1 MNGRFSIGSLLCVI
15 LLATMLSS
23 ACATTLTSTPTLEPT
38 ATQVPPPTS
47 TPTLEPTATQVPP
60 PTAIP
65 SPTAISVHLLSKSP
79 ELILVTNKPYR
90 YSSVPDNLV
99 YAMPGMDK
107 VLLANELQY
116 YDDLIVDIYYPP
128 GYKFETKLPVVI
140 LSHGLTDVAPNDL
153 DKDMG
158 SHMDWAKLIA
168 VSGMI
173 AVSAQAGYKP
183 VENSYHVFDFLAA
196 NADLLGLDL
205 SRIGFWAGSGQGIP
219 VFWALQD
226 KDNPNRD
233 AFKAAVF
240 PYLNFDFADP
250 SAWPKNISLFVVK
263 AGQDKNI
270 SGIRYGQFCSRGP
283 LQQYTNGIYRI
294 GRRHSWLRHFSRHTS
309 QQGYR
314 PTGARI
320 LQEQAAPMK
329 PS

>member
-23 ACATTLTSTPTLEPT
+23 ACATTL
-38 ATQVPPPTS
+38 TS

-158 SHMDWAKLIA
+158 SQMDWAKLIA

-183 VENSYHVFDFLAA
+183 VENSYYVFDFLAA

-270 SGIRYGQFCSRGP
+270 SASAMDNFVALARSNNLSTEYIELPDAIHGFDSFQDTQDSKDTIQQALEFFKSKL
-283 LQQYTNGIYRI
+283 LQ
-294 GRRHSWLRHFSRHTS
+294 
-309 QQGYR
+309 
-314 PTGARI
+314 
-320 LQEQAAPMK
+320 
-329 PS
+329 

>member
-23 ACATTLTSTPTLEPT
+23 ACATTL
-38 ATQVPPPTS
+38 TS

-158 SHMDWAKLIA
+158 SQMDWAKLIA

-183 VENSYHVFDFLAA
+183 VENSYYVFDFLAA

-205 SRIGFWAGSGQGIP
+205 SRIGFWACSGQGIP

-270 SGIRYGQFCSRGP
+270 SGIDMDNFVAEARSNNIPTEYIELADAIHGFDTFQDTQASKDTVQQALEFFKSKL
-283 LQQYTNGIYRI
+283 LQ
-294 GRRHSWLRHFSRHTS
+294 
-309 QQGYR
+309 
-314 PTGARI
+314 
-320 LQEQAAPMK
+320 
-329 PS
+329 